1 MSHPMMTVT
10 YPRWRTPDLD
20 WPDAKTLPLLRLA
33 VAAAPHRTDLKL
45 QYARALLRT
54 KAHAEIIDL
63 LKPTAAEAGTE
74 PELLFILG
82 RAALAVG
89 DERLAADALG
99 AAAARGLTAV
109 LGCLAEALYRLNRP
123 DEALDAALRRLQDR
137 PTDFEALQVVAR
149 VLFRRGETE
158 RLWRLCVD
166 LRSKGAWGGWF
177 SAVAVSAAATLGIE
191 DEFNAL
197 CNLPQWFSTLQ
208 LATPDAFNQRLAAEL
223 LALRPSANAIRI
235 DNLEHVGGPA
245 SRDLFVR
252 LRQAVESYAA
262 QHDSLPDH
270 PINTHRPPY
279 ARLTGWAML
288 TEESK
293 HHGWHIHQ
301 AGWVSGV
308 YYVDV
313 PQIECDR
320 ESLAGAIEFG
330 PYPFAEDEE
339 KLVPYRWHFKP
350 KPGSLVLFPS
360 YFAHRT
366 WPTGSPYQRICI
378 PFDVRP
384 VRAPQGN
391 K

>member
-1 MSHPMMTVT
+1 MMTVT
-10 YPRWRTPDLD
+10 YPRWRTPNLD

-33 VAAAPHRTDLKL
+33 VAAAPHRADLKL
-45 QYARALLRT
+45 QCARALLRT

-63 LKPTAAEAGTE
+63 LKPAAAEADTD
-74 PELLFILG
+74 PELLLILG
-82 RAALAVG
+82 RAALRVSNAQ
-89 DERLAADALG
+89 LAADALG
-99 AAAARGLTAV
+99 AMAARGLTTA
-109 LGCLAEALYRLNRP
+109 LGYLAIALYRLNRL
-123 DEALDAALRRLQDR
+123 DEALDTALRRLRDS

-149 VLFRRGETE
+149 VLFQRGETE

-166 LRSKGAWGGWF
+166 LRSQGAWGGWL
-177 SAVAVSAAATLGIE
+177 SAVAASTAATLGKE
-191 DEFNAL
+191 NEFNIL
-197 CNLPQWFSTLQ
+197 CDVPGWFSTLQ
-208 LATPDAFNQRLAAEL
+208 LATSDAFNQRLAAEL

-245 SRDLFVR
+245 SQNLFVR
-252 LRQAVESYAA
+252 LRQAVESYVAE
-262 QHDSLPDH
+262 HDSLPDH

-279 ARLTGWAML
+279 ALLTGWAIL
-288 TEESK
+288 TEERK

-301 AGWVSGV
+301 AGWISGV
-308 YYVDV
+308 YYVDI
-313 PQIECDR
+313 PRIEGDGDG
-320 ESLAGAIEFG
+320 LAGAIEFG
-330 PYPFAEDEE
+330 PYPFTADQEK

-366 WPTGSPYQRICI
+366 WPTGLPDPRICV

-384 VRAPQGN
+384 VGPPPDG